1 MDSKHL
7 CKIFGS
13 KESSNLKDDLDFLR
27 FKTKCR
33 RLPLSQRCSA
43 ARAWEK
49 ETKSYSKASE
59 AWFGVALSMIATRS
73 PSKSNALVGLKSAVQ
88 EFLMNQTD
96 EACLRFGKTILGVCF
111 LVKNL
116 KCSCLI
122 IRSLVCFRKGSV
134 GIAEV

>member
-1 MDSKHL
+1 VDSKHL

-96 EACLRFGKTILGVCF
+96 EACLREDDIRRLFFGEELEMLLFDYKEFGLLSKRECRD
-111 LVKNL
+111 
-116 KCSCLI
+116 S
-122 IRSLVCFRKGSV
+122 
-134 GIAEV
+134 

>member
-43 ARAWEK
+43 AWAWEK

-59 AWFGVALSMIATRS
+59 ACFGVALSLIATSS
-73 PSKSNALVGLKSAVQ
+73 PSKSNAMVGLKSAVQ
-88 EFLMNQTD
+88 KFLMNQTD
-96 EACLRFGKTILGVCF
+96 EACLREDDIRHLF

-134 GIAEV
+134 GIAEVV